1 MDRRILGALGALAIT
16 LGAPVIA
23 VERAHHAGNR
33 VVEVSDI
40 VIPAGRYKLRYRIPA
55 DRAEWPARAGAEESR

>member
-1 MDRRILGALGALAIT
+1 
-16 LGAPVIA
+16 VIA

-40 VIPAGRYKLRYRIPA
+40 VIPADHYKLRYRIPVT
-55 DRAEWPARAGAEESR
+55 RAEEPR